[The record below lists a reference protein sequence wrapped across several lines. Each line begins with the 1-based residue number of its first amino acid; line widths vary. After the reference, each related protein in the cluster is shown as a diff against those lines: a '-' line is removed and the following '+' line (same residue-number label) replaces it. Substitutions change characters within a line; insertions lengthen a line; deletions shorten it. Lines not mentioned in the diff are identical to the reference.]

1 MENDQC
7 AVLRRLP
14 ALYLTRR
21 VLEEPSLRICTISA
35 GSTMNVSGDDSD
47 SVIRGW
53 RDLRPLR
60 IVQ

>member
-7 AVLRRLP
+7 AVLRRPP

-21 VLEEPSLRICTISA
+21 VLEEPSLRICTIFA
-35 GSTMNVSGDDSD
+35 GLTINVSDDDSD
-47 SVIRGW
+47 SAIRGW

-60 IVQ
+60 MVQ